1 VANNKSAKKRIQ
13 IAERNRLINKS
24 YKSTVRTLTKK
35 TLENCEKYKKNPN
48 EDNKNLV
55 KTSLNKAFSLIDK
68 AIKKNVLH
76 KNNGANKKSKI
87 NNFVKTGFSLTVLF
101 VFITILVSIFT
112 LNYYDKTLV
121 EVDFLHGFAE
131 SFLTLSDFV
140 ILFGFIKL
148 LNSLEVNNS

>member
-35 TLENCEKYKKNPN
+35 TLENCKKYKKDPN

-55 KTSLNKAFSLIDK
+55 TTSLNSVFSLIDK
-68 AIKKNVLH
+68 AVKKNVLH

-87 NNFVKTGFSLTVLF
+87 NSFVKTTLT
-101 VFITILVSIFT
+101 T
-112 LNYYDKTLV
+112 K
-121 EVDFLHGFAE
+121 
-131 SFLTLSDFV
+131 
-140 ILFGFIKL
+140 
-148 LNSLEVNNS
+148 